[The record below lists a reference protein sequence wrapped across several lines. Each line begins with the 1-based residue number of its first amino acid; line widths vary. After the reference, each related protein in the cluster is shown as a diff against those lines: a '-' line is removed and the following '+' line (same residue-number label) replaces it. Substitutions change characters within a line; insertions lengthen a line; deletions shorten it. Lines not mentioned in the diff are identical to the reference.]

1 MSNSLTALVVL
12 AAVATAQPVMI
23 RSVPVPKVGNT
34 SMSVPALVG
43 TIVGSVV
50 GAILLALVVY
60 LSYRRLRAVPAV
72 AKCTPQVAAVTF
84 PASSHVQ
91 NGNHPQG
98 DTDASVPRGST
109 DKKYQRWS
117 MATTETALP
126 AYDSNEKS

>member
-1 MSNSLTALVVL
+1 MSNSLTALVFLVV
-12 AAVATAQPVMI
+12 VATAQPVMI

-34 SMSVPALVG
+34 HMSVPALVA
-43 TIVGSVV
+43 TIVGSFV

-60 LSYRRLRAVPAV
+60 FSYRRLRAGSAVVRRTPQAAAV
-72 AKCTPQVAAVTF
+72 AF
-84 PASSHVQ
+84 PVSIYAQSE
-91 NGNHPQG
+91 NHSRG

-126 AYDSNEKS
+126 AYDSYEKS